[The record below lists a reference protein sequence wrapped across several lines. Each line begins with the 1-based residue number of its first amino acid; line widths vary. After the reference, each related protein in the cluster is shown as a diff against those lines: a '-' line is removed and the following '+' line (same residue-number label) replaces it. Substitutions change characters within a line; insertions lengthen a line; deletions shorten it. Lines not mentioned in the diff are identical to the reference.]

1 MVTGVAQDQGKTL
14 TTVPNER
21 SAVDQKATHQPDGPG
36 KRIGRK
42 GEISGIGKL
51 TPDGARILRERLPQ
65 IQAEAG
71 YWEKRVGTVHD
82 FRVMLLDNEQDIW
95 FSTLLDGD
103 FDSYIKDMLD

>member
-1 MVTGVAQDQGKTL
+1 M
-14 TTVPNER
+14 TTELVQNER
-21 SAVDQKATHQPDGPG
+21 TAMAQSVTRQPHGPG
-36 KRIGRK
+36 LRIGRK

-51 TPDGARILRERLPQ
+51 TTDGARILRERMPQ